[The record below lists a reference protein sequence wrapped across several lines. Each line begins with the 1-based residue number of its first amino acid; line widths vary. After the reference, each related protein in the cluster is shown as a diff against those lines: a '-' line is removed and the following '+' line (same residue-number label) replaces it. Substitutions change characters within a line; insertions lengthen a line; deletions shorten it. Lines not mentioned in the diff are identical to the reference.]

1 MQLLFTYWV
10 TQAMYGNEPSQ
21 LPLASL
27 VSGIVWVQG
36 FTFDATTQLACFF
49 GQQQQLKVPL
59 DSTTCQRPFAAMWVL
74 DAGMWAPP
82 QRSTSMFLPIIKNV
96 VFDV

>member
-59 DSTTCQRPFAAMWVL
+59 GSTTCHRPFAALWGCQDCLFCLALVCSL
-74 DAGMWAPP
+74 HAGVH
-82 QRSTSMFLPIIKNV
+82 L
-96 VFDV
+96 